1 MLNQEEI
8 IEPSN
13 LETIDLA
20 FKTFIEEMNLAAST
34 NTGWRKVPVIW
45 ATSEKSFLVK
55 SDEFLRDN
63 DGTIRYP
70 MITISR
76 TQIEKTSDGKG
87 TFYGSTGFFRRPSDG
102 QYHRI
107 TKILNQKDTK
117 KFANNDSKKKIDQ
130 VVGNG
135 QEFFPRKNEKVV
147 YETIF
152 IPVPQHIVV
161 HYDVKIFTEFV
172 QNQNELTQP
181 FLNFNGAIK
190 SFAIKAEGHKYEC
203 FFEEI
208 EDESSENELEKQR
221 EFISTIKF
229 RVHGYIIG
237 SGNNDEKPKIIKTQN
252 SVEMKFPRER
262 VMIGDFPETN
272 PKSTYRP

>member
-1 MLNQEEI
+1 MIHEEI

-20 FKTFIEEMNLAAST
+20 FKTFIEEMNLAATT
-34 NTGWRKVPVIW
+34 NNGWKKVPVVW
-45 ATSEKSFLVK
+45 ATSEKSFLIK
-55 SDEFLRDN
+55 NDEFLRDK

-70 MITISR
+70 LITISR
-76 TQIEKTSDGKG
+76 KTIEKTVEGRG
-87 TFYGSTGFFRRPSDG
+87 TFFGSTGFYHKTQDG
-102 QYHRI
+102 QYYQI
-107 TKILNQKDTK
+107 TKVLNQKETK

-135 QEFFPRKNEKVV
+135 QEFFPRKNEKII

-152 IPVPQHIVV
+152 IPVPIHVVV
-161 HYDVKIFTEFV
+161 HYEVKMFTEFI
-172 QNQNELTQP
+172 QNQNELVQP
-181 FLNFNGAIK
+181 FLNFNGSIK
-190 SFAIKAEGHKYEC
+190 SFSIKAESHKYEC

-208 EDESSENELEKQR
+208 EDESSENDLEKQR
-221 EFISTIKF
+221 EFISTVKF

-237 SGNNDEKPKIIKTQN
+237 GGNNDEKPKIIRKQN

-262 VMIGDFPETN
+262 VILGDIPETN